1 LPFENN
7 NNKFTSVPP
16 FHLNQQTKNMK
27 PGAFSVSLNVKDIN
41 ASKEFYAH
49 IGFNIFAGDIKKNYL
64 IMKNGMAIIGLFQ
77 GMFEKTILTFN
88 PAGMKMQSNWKT
100 LTT

>member
-1 LPFENN
+1 LPASSLQNIIICLPFENN

-49 IGFNIFAGDIKKNYL
+49 IGFNIFAGGYQKELPDNEKW
-64 IMKNGMAIIGLFQ
+64 NGHYRAI
-77 GMFEKTILTFN
+77 
-88 PAGMKMQSNWKT
+88 SRYV
-100 LTT
+100 